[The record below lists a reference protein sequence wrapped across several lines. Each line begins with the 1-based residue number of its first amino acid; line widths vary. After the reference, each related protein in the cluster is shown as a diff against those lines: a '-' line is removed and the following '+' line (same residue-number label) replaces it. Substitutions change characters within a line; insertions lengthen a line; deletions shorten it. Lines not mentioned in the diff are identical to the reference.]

1 MHNKNSKRIAAL
13 FIRPYICRLK
23 LDFRRWHNLK
33 WYLGMHTIMLPI
45 GHYDNHRGGSGKI
58 GMGVQ
63 NLLIFYKSGSN
74 TKTYARDY
82 FGYCWKA

>member
-1 MHNKNSKRIAAL
+1 
-13 FIRPYICRLK
+13 
-23 LDFRRWHNLK
+23 
-33 WYLGMHTIMLPI
+33 MHTIMLPI

-63 NLLIFYKSGSN
+63 NLSIFYKSGSN

-82 FGYCWKA
+82 FGYC